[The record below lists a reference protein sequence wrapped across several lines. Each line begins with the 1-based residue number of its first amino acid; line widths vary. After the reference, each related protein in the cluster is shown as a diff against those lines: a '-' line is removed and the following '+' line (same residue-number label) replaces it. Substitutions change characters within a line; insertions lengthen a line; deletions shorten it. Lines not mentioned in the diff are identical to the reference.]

1 MDGKYEPAD
10 SMPVQKKLQVNPDW
24 EAKKSLERLK
34 IKWGTELVP
43 GLDAKRAEALGLQHT
58 VHKIGYAMRGTSLL
72 PPALADKRVS
82 ARLIRRTAELMLQ
95 NSIGYKHVE
104 EEDLEEELAAA
115 RSTTVIEYV
124 ARLEASLP
132 SAKLRLGACRLLAA
146 PVLIFSFM
154 HVDHLDLSGNK
165 LSVLPGEV
173 AQLTK
178 LKKLYLNN
186 NELTTLPMELCKLHS
201 SLMYLSAGKNPL
213 EPQVRQVYLE
223 GLPVLMAHLKQ
234 KYRRR
239 NAPSRPHANHREIA
253 FFPRTEVRHGFE
265 AIQTSRSAALAS
277 KGVLPFE
284 HYPQTTLPAKQG
296 VFTRAIDLND
306 VRLPDYRPIA
316 TTAPD
321 AAEPVSAVPDSS
333 TTRIRT
339 LTWGDPKDLGSKG
352 ASLPGTPAMRER
364 PRPPRS
370 TPGSESELAA
380 SRDPEQLRVVGEL
393 QQRSWPYG
401 LASIHAAYGTTKS
414 RGMSGP

>member
-1 MDGKYEPAD
+1 MPGKKQ
-10 SMPVQKKLQVNPDW
+10 VQVNPDW
-24 EAKKSLERLK
+24 EAEKALERLK
-34 IKWGTELVP
+34 LIWGTEVVP

-58 VHKIGYAMRGTSLL
+58 VQKIGYAMRGTSLL
-72 PPALADKRVS
+72 PPSLV
-82 ARLIRRTAELMLQ
+82 RRTAELMLQ
-95 NSIGYKHVE
+95 NSMGYMHVE
-104 EEDLEEELAAA
+104 EEDLDEQLAAA
-115 RSTTVIEYV
+115 RSATVI
-124 ARLEASLP
+124 AFTAKLEASLL
-132 SAKLRLGACRLLAA
+132 SAELWLGGCRLLAA
-146 PVLIFSFM
+146 PTLIFSFT
-154 HVDHLDLSGNK
+154 HIEQLDLSGNQ
-165 LSVLPGEV
+165 LAFLPGEV

-186 NELTTLPMELCKLHS
+186 NALTTLPMELWKLHS
-201 SLMYLSAGKNPL
+201 SLMYLSAGENPL
-213 EPQVRQVYLE
+213 EPQLRQVYLE

-239 NAPSRPHANHREIA
+239 NAPSRPHANQRDIA

-265 AIQTSRSAALAS
+265 AVHTSRFAFVAS

-316 TTAPD
+316 VTVSNATDPD
-321 AAEPVSAVPDSS
+321 GAVPDSS

-339 LTWGDPKDLGSKG
+339 LTWGVPKDLGSKG
-352 ASLPGTPAMRER
+352 ASLLGKPAARDR

-370 TPGSESELAA
+370 ASGSESEVA
-380 SRDPEQLRVVGEL
+380 STLDLEQQRIVGQL

-401 LASIHAAYGTTKS
+401 LASTHAAHGTIKS
-414 RGMSGP
+414 RGFSGP